1 VLIAV
6 SVLTGYNVHQGKT
19 LSGSKENVNN
29 TYQGLETTQTDTI
42 SEWQQFKIDAQVK
55 INANEKKIDEFKA
68 DMKTDGKNIKAKY
81 KKEVVVLE
89 KKNKELKKKIS
100 EYKYDGKVKWEEFE
114 QGFNHDMD
122 VVGTSI
128 KNLFSKNS

>member
-1 VLIAV
+1 MLILG
-6 SVLTGYNVHQGKT
+6 SI
-19 LSGSKENVNN
+19 LSGYSFPQGQTKAGIKENDKKAG
-29 TYQGLETTQTDTI
+29 QGLKKIQSDTL

-55 INANEKKIDEFKA
+55 IDANEKKIEGFKA
-68 DMKTDGKNIKAKY
+68 DMKTEGKKVKASY

-89 KKNKELKKKIS
+89 TKNNELKKKLS
-100 EYKYDGKVKWEEFE
+100 EYKYDGKVKWEEFK

-128 KNLFSKNS
+128 KNFFTKK